1 MSTKRNPFN
10 ENVDRLMKKIFSGK
24 NSPSSLQKS
33 HLSGEHLREE
43 NGILHD
49 PSTSS
54 LKDIH
59 RTTEKIRQTTEQLK
73 QMTLQMWGEAVQ
85 KKESAGEGKLY
96 QEEKLPPRE
105 DTKRSYKDKKTAP
118 YKAADGSR
126 KKATPYQA
134 TNDSR
139 KTIASYGSTDL
150 PWRKMAT
157 PQYRV
162 EENLDNTVP
171 ERIRECKALAR
182 SPQGYRMT
190 KEELFFRQAQ
200 IMEDYVDDQ
209 LYPGEFSWYFPTY
222 QAMNI
227 AQLRGYFTWRA
238 QVRQGNIMP
247 EPLSFA
253 FVYIYELL
261 HQIGAKTPEEGFL
274 LLKTF
279 WENYR
284 EYGTALDRYMENW
297 LCDYVVYYNLD
308 RELLSNLQ
316 DTEFDDAMLVFL
328 HPEEKGEE
336 AYFSAICAL
345 SKYNMKG
352 SKFYKEYSEDVQKVT
367 CGVFRALTV
376 YYEKHG
382 KKTLPEKYFGKL
394 TSCAY
399 QIFASAV
406 FYDDKHYAEYEYV
419 FNPLHRYHCLNGHWS
434 CEKYFGNRTKN
445 KELGQILKAIDA
457 RMREKYEYSA
467 LLKPENVTK
476 LVMNIIEKEITKVLE
491 EKKKNVVPAIEID
504 VAKLSGIRRAAELTK
519 ARLIVE
525 GSEEDAEVEE
535 AKFED
540 VEFKNV
546 DMEQMEFVWE
556 NSVEREEKR
565 AEPIFA
571 SGEDTENGKET
582 ALFDQAE
589 CILLRGLLYG
599 EPYQDFLREHRIMLS
614 IVVDAV
620 NEKLF
625 DYFADTTIVFDGD
638 VPQILADYQEEVA
651 AILKKEQKF

>member
-1 MSTKRNPFN
+1 MSAKRNPFN

-33 HLSGEHLREE
+33 HLSGEYLQEE
-43 NGILHD
+43 NRILHD
-49 PSTSS
+49 PSISS
-54 LKDIH
+54 LKDIR
-59 RTTEKIRQTTEQLK
+59 RTTEKIRETTEQIK
-73 QMTLQMWGEAVQ
+73 QMTLQMWGEAAQ
-85 KKESAGEGKLY
+85 KKESAGKERIY

-105 DTKRSYKDKKTAP
+105 DAEKMSRDKKTALHR
-118 YKAADGSR
+118 AADGSTKTTAPYLTADPLR
-126 KKATPYQA
+126 K
-134 TNDSR
+134 
-139 KTIASYGSTDL
+139 I
-150 PWRKMAT
+150 T

-162 EENLDNTVP
+162 EEILDGTVP

-190 KEELFFRQAQ
+190 KEELFFHQAQ

-209 LYPGEFSWYFPTY
+209 MYQGEFTWYFPTY

-247 EPLSFA
+247 APLSFV

-261 HQIGAKTPEEGFL
+261 HQIGAKTPKEGFL

-279 WENYR
+279 WEDYQK
-284 EYGTALDRYMENW
+284 YDTLIDRYIKNW

-308 RELLSNLQ
+308 RKLLSDLQ
-316 DTEFDDAMLVFL
+316 DTAFDDAMLVFL
-328 HPEEKGEE
+328 HPEENGEE
-336 AYFSAICAL
+336 SYFAAICAL
-345 SKYNMKG
+345 SKYNMEG
-352 SKFYKEYSEDVQKVT
+352 SKFYKEYSEDVRKVT

-382 KKTLPEKYFGKL
+382 KKTFSEKYFGKL
-394 TSCAY
+394 TACAY
-399 QIFASAV
+399 QLFASAV
-406 FYDDKHYAEYEYV
+406 FYDYKQYAEYEYV
-419 FNPLHRYHCLNGHWS
+419 FSPLHRYQCLDGHWS

-457 RMREKYEYSA
+457 RMRERYEYSA

-476 LVMNIIEKEITKVLE
+476 LVINIIEKEITKVLE
-491 EKKKNVVPAIEID
+491 EKKKNIVPAIEID

-525 GSEEDAEVEE
+525 GSEEDAEFEYQDVKNNEINT
-535 AKFED
+535 ED
-540 VEFKNV
+540 V
-546 DMEQMEFVWE
+546 QMELFLS
-556 NSVEREEKR
+556 NQKEEQS
-565 AEPIFA
+565 EPIFA
-571 SGEDTENGKET
+571 SGKDAEKDKEN
-582 ALFDQAE
+582 ALFDRAE

-599 EPYQDFLREHRIMLS
+599 EPYRDFLCEHHLMLS
-614 IVVDAV
+614 VVVDAI

-625 DYFADTTIVFDGD
+625 DYFADTAIVFDGD
-638 VPQILADYQEEVA
+638 APQILVDYKEEVA
-651 AILKKEQKF
+651 AILKEEQAF

>member
-1 MSTKRNPFN
+1 MNKGEFNPVFALRN
-10 ENVDRLMKKIFSGK
+10 EKIVHISEVERGRK
-24 NSPSSLQKS
+24 CGCKCPVCNGLLIARKGEQLS
-33 HLSGEHLREE
+33 HHFAHYAKTNCEYSGESA
-43 NGILHD
+43 LHF
-49 PSTSS
+49 
-54 LKDIH
+54 
-59 RTTEKIRQTTEQLK
+59 
-73 QMTLQMWGEAVQ
+73 
-85 KKESAGEGKLY
+85 
-96 QEEKLPPRE
+96 
-105 DTKRSYKDKKTAP
+105 
-118 YKAADGSR
+118 AA
-126 KKATPYQA
+126 K
-134 TNDSR
+134 
-139 KTIASYGSTDL
+139 
-150 PWRKMAT
+150 
-157 PQYRV
+157 
-162 EENLDNTVP
+162 
-171 ERIRECKALAR
+171 
-182 SPQGYRMT
+182 
-190 KEELFFRQAQ
+190 
-200 IMEDYVDDQ
+200 
-209 LYPGEFSWYFPTY
+209 
-222 QAMNI
+222 
-227 AQLRGYFTWRA
+227 
-238 QVRQGNIMP
+238 
-247 EPLSFA
+247 
-253 FVYIYELL
+253 
-261 HQIGAKTPEEGFL
+261 
-274 LLKTF
+274 
-279 WENYR
+279 
-284 EYGTALDRYMENW
+284 
-297 LCDYVVYYNLD
+297 
-308 RELLSNLQ
+308 ELLSKAKKMVIPAVSLKFP
-316 DTEFDDAMLVFL
+316 DSCRPDELIHEAMEIDIDRV
-328 HPEEKGEE
+328 
-336 AYFSAICAL
+336 
-345 SKYNMKG
+345 
-352 SKFYKEYSEDVQKVT
+352 D
-367 CGVFRALTV
+367 
-376 YYEKHG
+376 
-382 KKTLPEKYFGKL
+382 
-394 TSCAY
+394 
-399 QIFASAV
+399 
-406 FYDDKHYAEYEYV
+406 
-419 FNPLHRYHCLNGHWS
+419 